1 MQNSLMPTSGQIS
14 PFQKIL
20 RVTSGNFIEMFD
32 FFLFGLYATY
42 ISKAFF
48 PAADEYASLM
58 STFMTFAAGF
68 LMRPIGAIVLGSY
81 IDKVGRRK
89 GLIITLTLMALG
101 TILIAFVPTYAK
113 IGLAAPLLVL
123 TGRLLQGF
131 SAGVELGGVSV
142 YLSEIAPPGRKGF
155 YVSWQSGSQQVAVI
169 VAALIGYIL
178 NTVFLPKEIATW
190 AWRIPFFIGC
200 MIVPVLFYL
209 RRSLEE
215 TESFANRKVR
225 PTLNQIWQSML
236 QNWQLVI
243 AGMLLVSMTTV
254 SFYLLTIYTPTF
266 GTKVIKISA
275 TDSMIVTI
283 CIALSNLF
291 WLPIMGSLSDKIGR
305 KPILLVFSILT
316 ILTAY
321 PAMTWLVKSP
331 DFTHMLIV
339 ELWLSFL
346 YASWNG
352 AMVVALAEVM
362 PVEVRTVGFSLAYS
376 LATAIFGGFTPAV
389 ATWLIAQTHNKAA
402 PAIWMSTAAIC
413 GLIATIILYR
423 KKERAQ
429 LHTL

>member
-254 SFYLLTIYTPTF
+254 SFYLLTIYTP
-266 GTKVIKISA
+266 
-275 TDSMIVTI
+275 
-283 CIALSNLF
+283 NF
-291 WLPIMGSLSDKIGR
+291 W
-305 KPILLVFSILT
+305 
-316 ILTAY
+316 Y
-321 PAMTWLVKSP
+321 
-331 DFTHMLIV
+331 
-339 ELWLSFL
+339 
-346 YASWNG
+346 
-352 AMVVALAEVM
+352 
-362 PVEVRTVGFSLAYS
+362 
-376 LATAIFGGFTPAV
+376 
-389 ATWLIAQTHNKAA
+389 
-402 PAIWMSTAAIC
+402 
-413 GLIATIILYR
+413 
-423 KKERAQ
+423 
-429 LHTL
+429 

>member
-1 MQNSLMPTSGQIS
+1 
-14 PFQKIL
+14 
-20 RVTSGNFIEMFD
+20 
-32 FFLFGLYATY
+32 
-42 ISKAFF
+42 
-48 PAADEYASLM
+48 
-58 STFMTFAAGF
+58 
-68 LMRPIGAIVLGSY
+68 
-81 IDKVGRRK
+81 
-89 GLIITLTLMALG
+89 
-101 TILIAFVPTYAK
+101 
-113 IGLAAPLLVL
+113 
-123 TGRLLQGF
+123 
-131 SAGVELGGVSV
+131 
-142 YLSEIAPPGRKGF
+142 
-155 YVSWQSGSQQVAVI
+155 
-169 VAALIGYIL
+169 
-178 NTVFLPKEIATW
+178 
-190 AWRIPFFIGC
+190 
-200 MIVPVLFYL
+200 
-209 RRSLEE
+209 
-215 TESFANRKVR
+215 
-225 PTLNQIWQSML
+225 
-236 QNWQLVI
+236 
-243 AGMLLVSMTTV
+243 
-254 SFYLLTIYTPTF
+254 
-266 GTKVIKISA
+266 
-275 TDSMIVTI
+275 MIVTI